1 MQHVYRLAACLAL
14 WVTTAS
20 LHAQNISVY
29 ADFNLFEIFGA
40 TETSAGSQTKNG
52 ITITNLFRAT
62 AQDVTPEGMRLFS
75 STNSNDANLLTFDFI
90 GVANASN
97 YRIIGYTI
105 APHPADPNLDGNE
118 SFRVTDAPTGGN
130 SISTSFS
137 AGYHAITDYDFQL
150 NDIII
155 ESRNPDMVA
164 SEVRLESFRIGI
176 IPEPRSSALL
186 FGTISALAIW
196 GYRRRSKILPRCR

>member
-1 MQHVYRLAACLAL
+1 MQHVYPLAACLAL

-29 ADFNLFEIFGA
+29 ADFNLFELF
-40 TETSAGSQTKNG
+40 ETTADSYTKNG
-52 ITITNLFRAT
+52 ITIKNFSNVH
-62 AQDVTPEGMRLFS
+62 DVNEKGLRIFS
-75 STNSNDANLLTFDFI
+75 STNGTEDSNIYFFSTFGI
-90 GVANASN
+90 ANASN

-105 APHPADPNLDGNE
+105 APYPADPNLDGDE
-118 SFRVTDAPTGGN
+118 SFKIGDFHTGK
-130 SISTSFS
+130 SYTTAFT
-137 AGYHAITDYDFQL
+137 AGYHAFTDVDFPL
-150 NDIII
+150 LSGVLFKSTNSNIG
-155 ESRNPDMVA
+155 A

-186 FGTISALAIW
+186 LGTFSALAIW